1 MGGAPRDAR
10 RSQGNPFS
18 AKPAY
23 RRARFFARFFMFL
36 IVGKEKRLLCNAF
49 LYGFV
54 LPMSLHSKYWN
65 VTKRLLTFARECF
78 HEKQP
83 AHMDETLSYRAEPV
97 SAEQKQAA
105 LEAVLRSNTFARAD
119 RLKSFLKYVCEMEI
133 AGHGHELSEYLIGVE
148 ALGRPSQY
156 SPGDDSAVRNRAFA
170 LRKKLQEFYER
181 ENPDAPIRIELHK
194 GSYCPRFVEGATLEK
209 SNLNGAS
216 TTQAPSPSSSQAL
229 SSASPQEFGSL
240 VPALLPEAL
249 PAPREAVT
257 GDEKKRS
264 LLGFLAGVFVTAI
277 VAGAIYLMIGA
288 RQGAGSTQPGI
299 HPILAEAWGPILSPN
314 AEVLICVANPP
325 SFSVHSATTPLPAS
339 TPSFNDPGG
348 RPMPREL
355 HEWYRQRYPA
365 PEDRNHFLT
374 ITTNATYWGDSIGA
388 MTALRLLTSAGIT
401 PQMFPEKVVAV
412 PTLRRRNVVL
422 FGAPEY
428 SPAVAHFLEKC
439 PLTVKYLDSI
449 IARGPGQSAT
459 AIYSSKR
466 NAQNRLTHVYG
477 LITVLP
483 SDNSSDLPRRTVIF
497 SGVDSAG
504 AQAAAEF
511 FSSPENLNELR
522 KRLNGEG
529 HNHFP
534 AAYQVVVGAETDDN
548 ILLNFKYETHR
559 LLSN

>member
-1 MGGAPRDAR
+1 M
-10 RSQGNPFS
+10 N
-18 AKPAY
+18 
-23 RRARFFARFFMFL
+23 
-36 IVGKEKRLLCNAF
+36 
-49 LYGFV
+49 
-54 LPMSLHSKYWN
+54 
-65 VTKRLLTFARECF
+65 
-78 HEKQP
+78 
-83 AHMDETLSYRAEPV
+83 ETLSYSDESV
-97 SAEQKQAA
+97 TAEQKQAA

-194 GSYCPRFVEGATLEK
+194 GSYCPRFVEGATPEK
-209 SNLNGAS
+209 SNVNGYS
-216 TTQAPSPSSSQAL
+216 TPQAPSPVSSQA
-229 SSASPQEFGSL
+229 SASTSSQASGSL
-240 VPALLPEAL
+240 VPALLPEAI
-249 PAPREAVT
+249 PAPREVVVR
-257 GDEKKRS
+257 DERKRS
-264 LLGFLAGVFVTAI
+264 LRSFLVGVVVTAI
-277 VAGAIYLMIGA
+277 ISGAIYLMIGGRHDA
-288 RQGAGSTQPGI
+288 SSTQPGI
-299 HPILAEAWGPILSPN
+299 PPILAEAWGPILSPN
-314 AEVLICVANPP
+314 AEVVICVANPP
-325 SFSVHSATTPLPAS
+325 SFSVHSATTPSPVS
-339 TPSFNDPGG
+339 TPSFNDPSG
-348 RPMPREL
+348 RSMPREL
-355 HEWYRQRYPA
+355 RDWYRQRYPS
-365 PEDRNHFLT
+365 PDDRNHFLT

-388 MTALRLLTSAGIT
+388 MTALRLLTSAGVT

-428 SPAVAHFLEKC
+428 SPAVTHFLEKC

-449 IARGPGQSAT
+449 IDRGPGQSAT
-459 AIYSSKR
+459 ATYSSKR

-483 SDNSSDLPRRTVIF
+483 SDNSTDRPRRTVIF
-497 SGVDSAG
+497 SGVNSAG

-511 FSSPENLNELR
+511 FTSPENLTELR
-522 KRLNGEG
+522 KRMNGEG

-534 AAYQVVVGAETDDN
+534 PAYQVVVGAETDDN

-559 LLSN
+559 LLPN

>member
-1 MGGAPRDAR
+1 MDWR
-10 RSQGNPFS
+10 RLQGNPFS

-23 RRARFFARFFMFL
+23 SRARFFMFL
-36 IVGKEKRLLCNAF
+36 IVGKEKRPSCNAF

-54 LPMSLHSKYWN
+54 LPMNPHGKYWN

-78 HEKQP
+78 LEKQP
-83 AHMDETLSYRAEPV
+83 AHMDESLSYRAESV

-181 ENPDAPIRIELHK
+181 ENPDALIRIELHK
-194 GSYCPRFVEGATLEK
+194 GSYRPRFVEGAALEK
-209 SNLNGAS
+209 SNVNGAS
-216 TTQAPSPSSSQAL
+216 TTQAPSPASSQAP
-229 SSASPQEFGSL
+229 SSASPQASGSL
-240 VPALLPEAL
+240 VPALLPESI
-249 PAPREAVT
+249 PTPRETAI

-264 LLGFLAGVFVTAI
+264 LLSFMAGVVITAI

-288 RQGAGSTQPGI
+288 RHGAGSTQPGI
-299 HPILAEAWGPILSPN
+299 TPILAEAWGPILSPN

-325 SFSVHSATTPLPAS
+325 SFSVHSAATPLPVS
-339 TPSFNDPGG
+339 TPSFNDPRG

-355 HEWYRQRYPA
+355 YDWYRQRYPA

-388 MTALRLLTSAGIT
+388 MTALRLLTSAGVT

-483 SDNSSDLPRRTVIF
+483 SDNSTDRPRRTVIF
-497 SGVDSAG
+497 SGVNSAG

-511 FSSPENLNELR
+511 FSSPENLTELR

-534 AAYQVVVGAETDDN
+534 TAYQVVVGAETDDN

>member
-1 MGGAPRDAR
+1 
-10 RSQGNPFS
+10 
-18 AKPAY
+18 
-23 RRARFFARFFMFL
+23 
-36 IVGKEKRLLCNAF
+36 
-49 LYGFV
+49 
-54 LPMSLHSKYWN
+54 
-65 VTKRLLTFARECF
+65 
-78 HEKQP
+78 
-83 AHMDETLSYRAEPV
+83 MDETLSYRAESV
-97 SAEQKQAA
+97 TTELKQAA
-105 LEAVLRSNTFARAD
+105 LDAVLRSNTFARAD
-119 RLKSFLKYVCEMEI
+119 QLKNFLKYVCEMEI
-133 AGHGHELSEYLIGVE
+133 AGHGQELSEYMIGVE

-194 GSYCPRFVEGATLEK
+194 GSYCPRFVEGAALEK
-209 SNLNGAS
+209 SDVNGAS
-216 TTQAPSPSSSQAL
+216 ISQAPAHASSSTSTQA
-229 SSASPQEFGSL
+229 FGSL
-240 VPALLPEAL
+240 VPAPLPEAI
-249 PAPREAVT
+249 PAFREPAI
-257 GDEKKRS
+257 GDERKRS
-264 LLGFLAGVFVTAI
+264 LWSFLAGVVVTAI
-277 VAGAIYLMIGA
+277 VAGAVYLMIEA
-288 RQGAGSTQPGI
+288 RRGAGSTQPGI
-299 HPILAEAWGPILSPN
+299 SQILAEAWGPILSPN

-325 SFSVHSATTPLPAS
+325 SFSVHSATTPPPVS
-339 TPSFNDPGG
+339 TPSLNDPGG

-355 HEWYRQRYPA
+355 RDWYRQRYPA
-365 PEDRNHFLT
+365 PDDPNHFLT

-388 MTALRLLTSAGIT
+388 MTALKLLTSAGVT
-401 PQMFPEKVVAV
+401 PQMFPEKVVAM

-428 SPAVAHFLEKC
+428 SPAVTHFLEKC

-449 IARGPGQSAT
+449 IDRGPGQSST

-483 SDNSSDLPRRTVIF
+483 SDNSTDRPRRTVIF
-497 SGVDSAG
+497 SGVNSAG

-511 FSSPENLNELR
+511 FSSPENLTELR

-534 AAYQVVVGAETDDN
+534 SAYQVVVGAETDDN

>member
-1 MGGAPRDAR
+1 
-10 RSQGNPFS
+10 
-18 AKPAY
+18 
-23 RRARFFARFFMFL
+23 
-36 IVGKEKRLLCNAF
+36 
-49 LYGFV
+49 
-54 LPMSLHSKYWN
+54 MSLHGKYWN
-65 VTKRLLTFARECF
+65 VTKRLLTSARECF
-78 HEKQP
+78 LEKQP
-83 AHMDETLSYRAEPV
+83 AHMDETLSYRDEPV
-97 SAEQKQAA
+97 STGQKQAA

-229 SSASPQEFGSL
+229 SSASSQEFGSL
-240 VPALLPEAL
+240 VPALLPEAV
-249 PAPREAVT
+249 PAPREAAI

-264 LLGFLAGVFVTAI
+264 LLGFLAGVVVTAI

-288 RQGAGSTQPGI
+288 RHGAGSTQPGI
-299 HPILAEAWGPILSPN
+299 HPILAEAWGPILSSN

-348 RPMPREL
+348 RPMPKEL

-388 MTALRLLTSAGIT
+388 MNALRLLTSAGVT

-449 IARGPGQSAT
+449 IARGLGQSAT

-483 SDNSSDLPRRTVIF
+483 SDNSSDRPRRTVIF
-497 SGVDSAG
+497 SGVNSAG

-529 HNHFP
+529 HNQFP

-559 LLSN
+559 MLSN

>member
-1 MGGAPRDAR
+1 
-10 RSQGNPFS
+10 
-18 AKPAY
+18 
-23 RRARFFARFFMFL
+23 
-36 IVGKEKRLLCNAF
+36 
-49 LYGFV
+49 
-54 LPMSLHSKYWN
+54 
-65 VTKRLLTFARECF
+65 
-78 HEKQP
+78 
-83 AHMDETLSYRAEPV
+83 MDETSSYRADSV
-97 SAEQKQAA
+97 TAEQKQAA
-105 LEAVLRSNTFARAD
+105 LEAVLRSDTFARAD

-194 GSYCPRFVEGATLEK
+194 GSYCPRFVEGAALEK
-209 SNLNGAS
+209 SNANGAS
-216 TTQAPSPSSSQAL
+216 TTQAPSPASSQA
-229 SSASPQEFGSL
+229 FGSL
-240 VPALLPEAL
+240 VPALLPEAV
-249 PAPREAVT
+249 PAPREAAI

-264 LLGFLAGVFVTAI
+264 LLSFLAGVVVTAI

-288 RQGAGSTQPGI
+288 RHGAGSAQPGI
-299 HPILAEAWGPILSPN
+299 HTILAEAWGPILSPN

-325 SFSVHSATTPLPAS
+325 SFSVHSAATPLPAS

-348 RPMPREL
+348 RPLPREL
-355 HEWYRQRYPA
+355 HDWYRQRYPA

-388 MTALRLLTSAGIT
+388 MTALRLLTSAGVT

-439 PLTVKYLDSI
+439 PLTVKYLASI
-449 IARGPGQSAT
+449 IGRGPGQNPT
-459 AIYSSKR
+459 AVYSSKR
-466 NAQNRLTHVYG
+466 DAQNRLTHVYG

-483 SDNSSDLPRRTVIF
+483 TDNSTDRPRRTVIF
-497 SGVDSAG
+497 SGVNSAG

-511 FSSPENLNELR
+511 FTSPENLTELR

-534 AAYQVVVGAETDDN
+534 TAYQVVVGAETDDN

-559 LLSN
+559 LLPN